1 MSEIPETA
9 PAFSAITRFLESRGL
24 DYFPHAKENR
34 VGFTLGSAQADYR
47 FSIRITGALEHL
59 EYIACCPFRIRKELR
74 SSVAELIARANFG
87 MLDGK
92 FEIDMN
98 DGEVRFHLVHALGD
112 GELSVKM
119 VERLYRACV
128 FTLDRYIPAFMQHI
142 HAGYTPED
150 AIFHAELDLQLERPA
165 NGPKPSKNAWANPET
180 TTQPHPFDSTK
191 GEAKTRPKKSPGG
204 QDELPL

>member
-47 FSIRITGALEHL
+47 FTIRITGGLEHL

-92 FEIDMN
+92 FGIDMN
-98 DGEVRFHLVHALGD
+98 DGEVRFHLD
-112 GELSVKM
+112 SV
-119 VERLYRACV
+119 V
-128 FTLDRYIPAFMQHI
+128 
-142 HAGYTPED
+142 
-150 AIFHAELDLQLERPA
+150 
-165 NGPKPSKNAWANPET
+165 
-180 TTQPHPFDSTK
+180 
-191 GEAKTRPKKSPGG
+191 TR
-204 QDELPL
+204 